1 MLTAAPIE
9 NGTYNIKAA
18 SNTKLSIDVPGSSK
32 VNGTGLIFYTST
44 TSNNQKF
51 NITNV
56 GGNQYTIT
64 TVHSGKNW
72 TSAGVKG
79 EKITQSDINN
89 KSNQIFTIT
98 MYSDGTYR
106 IKDSN
111 GLFVGISDSDITK
124 NSNVVLW
131 TEATY
136 QTQNFVFTK
145 LKTVAA
151 VTPTPTTP
159 TPTPEVKPTEK
170 QEASLVPSKVESITR
185 ETSTNKNTIKDGW
198 YYFVCQNNYI
208 SVNNTQA
215 ILTKEEYANQFYLTH
230 LGGTMYTIRS
240 MFNTYLS
247 TESVTPR
254 SGDKVPAKTIR
265 EDEANVE
272 GWIINIDPKTN
283 VCTIHPL
290 SNKNLVISGSSNKIV
305 LQDAT
310 KAKEAGKITLV
321 PRK

>member
-1 MLTAAPIE
+1 
-9 NGTYNIKAA
+9 
-18 SNTKLSIDVPGSSK
+18 
-32 VNGTGLIFYTST
+32 
-44 TSNNQKF
+44 
-51 NITNV
+51 
-56 GGNQYTIT
+56 
-64 TVHSGKNW
+64 
-72 TSAGVKG
+72 
-79 EKITQSDINN
+79 
-89 KSNQIFTIT
+89 

-111 GLFVGISDSDITK
+111 GLFVGISDSDSEITK

-131 TEATY
+131 TESTY
-136 QTQNFVFTK
+136 QTQNFVLTK
-145 LKTVAA
+145 LKTVAS
-151 VTPTPTTP
+151 VTPTPTPT

-170 QEASLVPSKVESITR
+170 PEVSLVPSKVESITR

-230 LGGTMYTIRS
+230 MGGTMYTIRS

-247 TESVTPR
+247 NESVSPR

-265 EDEANVE
+265 ADEGNVD
-272 GWIINIDPKTN
+272 GWIIKIDPKTN

-290 SNKNLVISGSSNKIV
+290 SNKNLSMGASSNKIA
-305 LQDAT
+305 LLDAT
-310 KAKEAGKITLV
+310 KANNAAKITLV
-321 PRK
+321 PAK

>member
-1 MLTAAPIE
+1 M
-9 NGTYNIKAA
+9 
-18 SNTKLSIDVPGSSK
+18 
-32 VNGTGLIFYTST
+32 
-44 TSNNQKF
+44 
-51 NITNV
+51 
-56 GGNQYTIT
+56 
-64 TVHSGKNW
+64 
-72 TSAGVKG
+72 
-79 EKITQSDINN
+79 
-89 KSNQIFTIT
+89 
-98 MYSDGTYR
+98 
-106 IKDSN
+106 
-111 GLFVGISDSDITK
+111 GISDSDITK

-136 QTQNFVFTK
+136 QTQNFVLTK

-265 EDEANVE
+265 EDEANVD

-290 SNKNLVISGSSNKIV
+290 SNKNLAMSASSNKIV